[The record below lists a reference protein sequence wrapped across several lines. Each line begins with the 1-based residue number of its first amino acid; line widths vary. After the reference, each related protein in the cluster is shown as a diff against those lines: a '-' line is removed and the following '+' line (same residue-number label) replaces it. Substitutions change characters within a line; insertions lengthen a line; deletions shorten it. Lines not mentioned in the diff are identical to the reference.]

1 VSRPPYLD
9 VDADRRLRIACL
21 PIRLLRHHVNYD
33 ILATTLRDVRDT
45 LANMRSARLETIVKL
60 KYNLIALLN
69 ERALSHE
76 AAACATD
83 LKGLLTRYRR
93 SIDNWPPDDLGS
105 ILRRIAQVGLSYEG
119 CSAQRRQLAELE
131 ERASSSRRLRT
142 SLTNT
147 QVLAAL
153 AGQDSQTLG
162 RCYEAVSSLC
172 EILEPAIHGTDRPDV
187 GPSDLAEIFLY
198 KALLARIVKPGNYR
212 RTAAR
217 SFQISIAQ
225 FNVCH
230 APVTCQYPG
239 FWEDTFQ
246 RLLPH
251 DMSRSHPLVRFIGAR
266 YRIALPQR
274 IRDHIEEIF
283 QRTDAILV
291 IP

>member
-9 VDADRRLRIACL
+9 VDADRRLRIACR

-45 LANMRSARLETIVKL
+45 LTNMWSARLETVVKL
-60 KYNLIALLN
+60 KYDLIALLN
-69 ERALSHE
+69 ERALFHE
-76 AAACATD
+76 AAVYAT
-83 LKGLLTRYRR
+83 GLEGSLTKYRK
-93 SIDNWPPDDLGS
+93 SIENWSPDDLGR
-105 ILRRIAQVGLSYEG
+105 ILRRIYQVGL
-119 CSAQRRQLAELE
+119 QDKDHLPLRRLLAEVK
-131 ERASSSRRLRT
+131 ERADTSLRLRT

-153 AGQDSQTLG
+153 AGRDRRGLR
-162 RCYEAVSSLC
+162 RCYDAVSALYADF
-172 EILEPAIHGTDRPDV
+172 EPIIRRKDRPDV

-198 KALLARIVKPGNYR
+198 KALLAWIVKPGNYR

-217 SFQISIAQ
+217 SFQISLAQ
-225 FNVCH
+225 FKVCH

-239 FWEDTFQ
+239 FWQDTFQ

-251 DMSRSHPLVRFIGAR
+251 DMRPSHPLVQFIRKGHHTT
-266 YRIALPQR
+266 LPQK

-283 QRTDAILV
+283 RRTDAILV